1 MNRRRFFPA
10 QMVQTE
16 PGKVVDLEVQL
27 RPEGAGGAC
36 ACDLLGP
43 ALFPDLVA
51 PYQEDP
57 TQAPPYLQPSVSYFN
72 RARNEGWR
80 CTGAY
85 VQIPAEWER
94 PARLRAVLAGATL
107 CDVRWSWALT
117 GEPVTGSMP
126 GYDYEAHW
134 GGVELTEE
142 SGTLLIEILGGTFFD
157 PLPWWAELRITATCA
172 GEPAGELVVRPGNN
186 VWDPSRLPPIQ

>member
-10 QMVQTE
+10 QMTQTE

-43 ALFPDLVA
+43 ALFPDLVNLG
-51 PYQEDP
+51 EDQ
-57 TQAPPYLQPSVSYFN
+57 TQPPAYLQPSVSYFYAP
-72 RARNEGWR
+72 RREGWR

-85 VQIPAEWER
+85 VQIPQEWEF
-94 PARLRAVLAGATL
+94 PLRLRGVLAGATL

-117 GEPVTGSMP
+117 GKPVAGSMP

-134 GGVELTEE
+134 GGVELAEE
-142 SGTLLIEILGGTFFD
+142 NGTLAIEILGGTFFD

-172 GEPAGELVVRPGNN
+172 GEPAGELVVRPGNDA
-186 VWDPSRLPPIQ
+186 WDPSRLPPIQ